1 MTDVDFLRDTRA
13 AYDAV
18 AEPYAERFREE
29 LADNVWDGAVLDAYA
44 RIVRGPVLDVGCG
57 PGRVTAYLHRRGL
70 DVSGVDLSPG
80 MVAAARRAY
89 PDLRFTGGSMTALD
103 VPDASLG
110 GVVAWYSVIHV
121 PDDVLP
127 AVLAEFHRVLAPG
140 GHLALAFQVGD
151 EPLRPAAMLGAP
163 VALTFHRRRPDAVAD
178 LLARAGLPVRVRL
191 VREPEVH
198 PTHTEHTPQAY
209 ILARKPTDAG

>member
-1 MTDVDFLRDTRA
+1 MTEDFLRDTRA

-18 AEPYAERFREE
+18 AEPYTELFGEE
-29 LADNVWDGAVLDAYA
+29 LADNLWDGAFLDAYA

-57 PGRVTAYLHRRGL
+57 PGRVTAYLDQRGL

-89 PDLRFTGGSMTALD
+89 PELRFVEGSMTALD

-127 AVLAEFHRVLAPG
+127 AVLAEFHRVLVPG

-151 EPLRPAAMLGAP
+151 EPRRPTVMFGAP

-191 VREPEVH
+191 VREPEAH
-198 PTHTEHTPQAY
+198 PTHTEETPQAY
-209 ILARKPTDAG
+209 LLARKPTDAG